1 MTSPSRPDDACPK
14 LPPAACPAAPSE
26 FSREARRQQW
36 LLAALRGEALS
47 AAESAWLGGSP
58 ARQRQGLQAY
68 RANAAANAERALAA
82 AYPTVQ
88 QLLGPQSFAA
98 LARAHWHRQPP
109 ECGDLGSWGAAL
121 PQAITEDDQ
130 LAGEPYLGDVAR
142 LDWALHQAERATD
155 DEAPATGL
163 ALLAQAAQT
172 AQAAQADPAAL
183 VLRLRAGHAVLVSA
197 YPVYTLWQAHQHTAA
212 DRFKPVRRALAEQRA
227 EAVRVRRQGW
237 QAVAE
242 PIDRGTADFEHGLLQ
257 DQTIATAL
265 AQAGPGFV
273 FEPWFIATLRRS
285 GLAAVLAAGG
295 G

>member
-1 MTSPSRPDDACPK
+1 M
-14 LPPAACPAAPSE
+14 
-26 FSREARRQQW
+26 
-36 LLAALRGEALS
+36 
-47 AAESAWLGGSP
+47 GGSP
-58 ARQRQGLQAY
+58 AQQRQGLHAY
-68 RANAAANAERALAA
+68 RANAAAHAQRALAA

-88 QLLGPQSFAA
+88 QLLGQQSFAA
-98 LARAHWHRQPP
+98 LARAHWHRHPP
-109 ECGDLGSWGAAL
+109 ACGDLGSWGAAL

-130 LAGEPYLGDVAR
+130 LAGEPYLGDMAR

-163 ALLAQAAQT
+163 ALLAEAAQAAQAAET
-172 AQAAQADPAAL
+172 AQTAQADPAAL

-212 DRFKPVRRALAEQRA
+212 DRFEPVRKALAAQRA
-227 EAVRVRRQGW
+227 EAVRVRREGW

-242 PIDRGTADFEHGLLQ
+242 PIDSGTADFEHSLLQ

-265 AQAGPGFV
+265 AHAGPDFV
-273 FEPWFIATLRRS
+273 FEPWFIATLRRN